1 MRVRGIRRAHGGS
14 IMQCIPCPNKCALL
28 KSSYFHG
35 LGMIEEHRGGESFED
50 GFRRHAAGV
59 GDVEFE
65 GATEL

>member
-1 MRVRGIRRAHGGS
+1 
-14 IMQCIPCPNKCALL
+14 
-28 KSSYFHG
+28 
-35 LGMIEEHRGGESFED
+35 MIEEHRGGESFED